1 MGITQQRLIDQNNA
15 ARDYEQALTQ
25 LTRLMQRFDEFAHGC
40 AGFG

>member
-1 MGITQQRLIDQNNA
+1 VLEGSIRRAGNRVRITA
-15 ARDYEQALTQ
+15 Q